1 MNNPLNIF
9 DFITDEEVSYT
20 KPVDLEDGWGWSMK
34 NHLRQSFLYLN
45 SQFSTENENRS
56 LRPFKNIVLPIL
68 NISFRTEGFDVKDI
82 ELYVDNP
89 DEYYKSLLI
98 RKYHQKWALENGID
112 TFIDE
117 MVESY
122 CIYGGVLVRKTN
134 KAKPEVIDLK
144 SLAFCN
150 QHNLVDYPFAI
161 KHEMSFAELRREAK
175 SRGWGGE
182 GADVDIE
189 SLIDLVKKEDK
200 NTVEIYEVHGSL
212 PIEWL
217 NDEEIVGESEKDVNQ
232 LQIVAFYKKEDES
245 KQGVCLFKKQ
255 MPELP
260 FKFLK
265 RDEIRNRA
273 LGRGGVEELFD
284 SQIWT
289 NWNEVKI
296 TEMLDAAAKTLFF
309 SDDPSFK
316 SRNNLNSVNNN
327 EVLSVQEG
335 KKIGQLDTYPRN
347 LAVFND
353 SLDRFWQH
361 AQILG
366 SAPDPV
372 MGETPTSGTPFKLYE
387 AQQIEGKGMHK
398 YRQGKLAVFMDE
410 IYRDWILPQ
419 LVKEIVK
426 KQVFMQELSADEVQ
440 EVVEKVVIKK
450 ANDFKKRMIL
460 GLQEIDE
467 QMVDMY
473 KQKMREEWMK
483 GGNKRFFEI
492 LKDEM
497 RDISLSVMT
506 NIAGK
511 QKNLA
516 LITDKL
522 TNVLRQVMSTPQIL
536 QDPEMVKIFNQIME
550 SSGLQ
555 PINFRP
561 APVQTQPAQ
570 SGSTQP
576 LQQMAQTNQ
585 QA

>member
-9 DFITDEEVSYT
+9 DYITGEEVNYT

-34 NHLRQSFLYLN
+34 DHLRQSFLYLN
-45 SQFSTENENRS
+45 SQFSTENENRL

-98 RKYHQKWALENGID
+98 RKYHQRWALENSID

-122 CIYGGVLVRKTN
+122 CTYGGVLVRKTN

-175 SRGWGGE
+175 GRGWGGE

-232 LQIVAFYKKEDES
+232 LQIVAFYKKEDKS

-265 RDEIRNRA
+265 RDEIKNRA

-309 SDDPSFK
+309 SDDLSFK

-410 IYRDWILPQ
+410 IYRDWILPHFG
-419 LVKEIVK
+419 KEIVK

-473 KQKMREEWMK
+473 KQKMREDWMK

-497 RDISLSVMT
+497 RDISFSVMT

-522 TNVLRQVMSTPQIL
+522 TNVLRQVISTPQIL
-536 QDPEMVKIFNQIME
+536 QDPEMVKLFNQIME

-561 APVQTQPAQ
+561 APVQAQ
-570 SGSTQP
+570 LGGSTQP